1 MARQFLTSL
10 TTVDGQVT
18 GGVFSLIELSDLPAN
33 ADTITIGEA
42 ITAGD
47 SSGRLLFESLTG
59 TLAETSR
66 YRVSGTT
73 NAIIMNPGTETEVPD
88 FPEFANNEWAIVLDQ
103 TTAYGATME
112 VRGRDK
118 DGVLFYYKPRLAFGL
133 PIAGPGT
140 ATNDD
145 GSVCYQNLGG
155 NLDQAAPGVFT
166 YTETSGMLRS
176 PSHVTTAVAAQTAA
190 DFNNSEVAMWL
201 DDTAGSPKV
210 HFRGKDSAGNV
221 FDVYPGNGLGTV
233 TSVNLTAPAAGIT
246 ASGGPVTTSGSITL
260 ALADDLA
267 ALEALTGTNTIY
279 YRSGV
284 STWTAVTIG
293 SGLSFAAGTLT
304 ATGSGGSVTS
314 VNLTAPAAGITVS
327 GGPITTSGSI
337 TLALADDLAAVEG
350 LASTGIAVRTAASTW
365 TTRTLTGPAAGIS
378 VSNGDGVAGNPT
390 LALANDLAAVEGLA
404 STGMVARTAS
414 DTWTTRTIAG
424 TASRVSVANG
434 DGVAAA
440 PTIDIDAA
448 YVGQTS
454 ITTLGTIATGTW
466 SATTIAVDKG
476 GTGQTSYTNGQLL
489 IGNTTG
495 NTLVKG
501 TLTAPAAGIT
511 ITGGAGSI
519 TFALADD
526 LAALE
531 ALSGTNTIYYR
542 SAASTWTAVTI
553 GTGLSFS
560 AGTLSSTITGTV
572 TSINVSGGTTG
583 LTFSG
588 GPITSSGT
596 ITMAGTLAV
605 ANGGTGATDAAT
617 ARTNLG
623 LAIGTNVQAYDATLA
638 ALASLAFTGNEM
650 LVSTGADL
658 FSVLSLAGNTFPA
671 RNSGSNIAA
680 YQISDFGLSLV
691 DDVNASTA
699 RTTLGLGTAATQNT
713 GTSGANVPLLNG
725 ANSWSGAQ
733 TFLNSSGIKILDT
746 DASHTLGIVGGSNLT
761 ADRTLTITT
770 GDANRTLTLSGNAT
784 ISGTNTGDQ
793 SISGDVSGSAANP
806 IVTAFRLFSACSVLG
821 QAANSIGTP
830 TEIAAA
836 SNGTYLTRQSN
847 TLSFSSIAAADLPT
861 IALTGD
867 VTGSA
872 SGGSIATT
880 LKSITSFTGADPA
893 SADELLGYDAS
904 ATANRKFQVDRLL
917 GLSRRAPG
925 GRLTLSTGVPVTTS
939 DVTGATTLYY
949 TPYLDDVIT
958 LWDGTRW
965 VTGTFAQ
972 TSLALGTLV
981 NGHAYDVFAYLS
993 SGTVTLEKLAWGNAT
1008 VTVTIASPGV
1018 VTWTGHGLAT
1028 GNAFIFTTTG
1038 ALPTGLSANTV
1049 YFVTKVDA
1057 NTFKLSTS
1065 LANVAAGTFIN
1076 TSGTQSG
1083 THTGY
1088 SPTNRATAIT
1098 IQDGRYCKSGDKT
1111 RLYLG
1116 SFCAT
1121 STSATEDSI
1130 SKRFVWNMYNRVPRP
1145 LFKAETGTANWSYTT
1160 ASWRSANNSTANRVE
1175 IIRGLNEDAVML
1187 ELLSSSQ
1194 SSAGA
1199 TTSAGIGL
1207 DSTTA
1212 PTGASPLLGGGGVAY
1227 YQSGTAA
1234 YDGFPG
1240 LGYHCFQALEYGG
1253 TSASFFGNNS
1263 PFQSC
1268 ALYGN
1273 VLA

>member
-88 FPEFANNEWAIVLDQ
+88 LPEFANNEWAIVLDQ
-103 TTAYGATME
+103 TTPYGATME

-118 DGVLFYYKPRLAFGL
+118 DGVPFYYKPRLAFGL

-145 GSVCYQNLGG
+145 GSVCYQNTGG

-404 STGMVARTAS
+404 GTGVAVRTAT
-414 DTWTTRTIAG
+414 DTWTTRTITG
-424 TASRVSVANG
+424 TSNRITLTNG
-434 DGVAAA
+434 DGVAGA
-440 PTIDIDAA
+440 PTIDIAA
-448 YVGQTS
+448 TYVGQTS

-495 NTLVKG
+495 NTLAKG

-511 ITGGAGSI
+511 ITNGAGSI
-519 TFALADD
+519 TFALADDLSGLEGLATTGLAARTAASTWTTRTLTGPAAGITVSNGDGVSGNPTLALADD

-553 GTGLSFS
+553 STGLSFS
-560 AGTLSSTITGTV
+560 GGSLSCTVTGTV
-572 TSINVSGGTTG
+572 TSVQVSGGTTG

-588 GPITSSGT
+588 GPITTSGT

-605 ANGGTGATDAAT
+605 LNGGTGATTASG

-623 LAIGTNVQAYDATLA
+623 LGTISTQNADNVNITGGTAVLDQLQLKTAGVGTNIVFA
-638 ALASLAFTGNEM
+638 ASVTG
-650 LVSTGADL
+650 G
-658 FSVLSLAGNTFPA
+658 G
-671 RNSGSNIAA
+671 GS
-680 YQISDFGLSLV
+680 
-691 DDVNASTA
+691 
-699 RTTLGLGTAATQNT
+699 
-713 GTSGANVPLLNG
+713 
-725 ANSWSGAQ
+725 Q
-733 TFLNSSGIKILDT
+733 TF
-746 DASHTLGIVGGSNLT
+746 
-761 ADRTLTITT
+761 
-770 GDANRTLTLSGNAT
+770 TLTLPSAAAGLTYSGSYTLTVAGT
-784 ISGTNTGDQ
+784 ASVSGTNTGDQ
-793 SISGDVSGSAANP
+793 
-806 IVTAFRLFSACSVLG
+806 
-821 QAANSIGTP
+821 
-830 TEIAAA
+830 
-836 SNGTYLTRQSN
+836 
-847 TLSFSSIAAADLPT
+847 T
-861 IALTGD
+861 ITLTGD
-867 VTGSA
+867 VTGT
-872 SGGSIATT
+872 GTGSFATT
-880 LKSITSFTGADPA
+880 LKTITSFTGADPA
-893 SADELLGYDAS
+893 AGDEMLGYDLS
-904 ATANRKFQVDRLL
+904 ATANRKFQLDRML
-917 GLSRRAPG
+917 GLARRDPG
-925 GRLTLSTGVPVTTS
+925 GRLTLSTGTPVTTS
-939 DVTGATTLYY
+939 DVTGATTVYY
-949 TPYLDDVIT
+949 TPYLHDAIV

-965 VTGTFAQ
+965 VASTFAE
-972 TSLALGTLV
+972 TSLALGTVTSALP
-981 NGHAYDVFAYLS
+981 YDIFGYLS
-993 SGTVTLEKLAWGNAT
+993 SGTFTLEKLAWTSAT
-1008 VTVTIASPGV
+1008 A
-1018 VTWTGHGLAT
+1018 
-1028 GNAFIFTTTG
+1028 
-1038 ALPTGLSANTV
+1038 
-1049 YFVTKVDA
+1049 
-1057 NTFKLSTS
+1057 
-1065 LANVAAGTFIN
+1065 
-1076 TSGTQSG
+1076 
-1083 THTGY
+1083 
-1088 SPTNRATAIT
+1088 RATAIT

-1116 SFCAT
+1116 TIFTT
-1121 STSATEDSI
+1121 STTATEDSI
-1130 SKRFVWNMYNRVPRP
+1130 TKRFVWNMYNRVPRP
-1145 LFKAETGTANWSYTT
+1145 MFKAETGASNWSYTT
-1160 ASWRSANNSTANRVE
+1160 ASWRSANNNTAIRLE
-1175 IIRGLNEDAVML
+1175 IIRGLNEDAVQISNL
-1187 ELLSSSQ
+1187 AASQ

-1199 TTSAGIGL
+1199 TTSCGIGL
-1207 DSTTA
+1207 DSTSS

-1240 LGYHCFQALEYGG
+1240 LGYHYFQSLEYGG
-1253 TSASFFGNNS
+1253 TSASFFGNNA
-1263 PFQSC
+1263 PFQT
-1268 ALYGN
+1268 AAIYGN
-1273 VLA
+1273 VMA